1 MSLYSIYS
9 LNHLFLSDILELLPM
24 YEKCVEQLNTNF
36 VLEYAK
42 SSPLKYIEC
51 LKCPSAIQVPKVL
64 STKCL
69 KSPCALSSLSVLS
82 AYVSFKYPSMLSA

>member
-1 MSLYSIYS
+1 M
-9 LNHLFLSDILELLPM
+9 SDILELLPM
-24 YEKCVEQLNTNF
+24 YEKCVEQLNPNF

-64 STKCL
+64 ST
-69 KSPCALSSLSVLS
+69 
-82 AYVSFKYPSMLSA
+82 